1 MLSLE
6 AGPSLQP
13 GGCGGPAQSYPPQSL
28 RECRTGTP
36 TGWATPRAILSP
48 RANGAWQLP
57 LLAPKTTKGESCFPE
72 EQRCFEDRLAGGAD
86 HRQDPHPRPHQ
97 LSLPPLLF
105 CSEAVA
111 FVRFPASRFR
121 TLSRVCELS
130 RICGQR
136 HQPVNTLPP
145 VGRLPQPGALSYA
158 GPCSPLSIA
167 QSPLLTPWEAGSHLR
182 LPLLLSLEPA
192 TRRQDANSRTQA
204 ALSLHGGRRPV

>member
-1 MLSLE
+1 MSAGLRPPPGGLRP
-6 AGPSLQP
+6 GPSCHTEPMELGSCLSWHQRQQKEK
-13 GGCGGPAQSYPPQSL
+13 AASL
-28 RECRTGTP
+28 KNKDALKTGL
-36 TGWATPRAILSP
+36 R
-48 RANGAWQLP
+48 
-57 LLAPKTTKGESCFPE
+57 
-72 EQRCFEDRLAGGAD
+72 GGAD

-136 HQPVNTLPP
+136 RQPVNTLPP
-145 VGRLPQPGALSYA
+145 VGKLPQLGALSYA

-204 ALSLHGGRRPV
+204 ALSLPGADDLSRRLRASTRTRAPP